1 MLAMNANNA
10 GPGNQI
16 SEVLCGLFG
25 SFGYVRYKMNK
36 FEEYDLYA
44 RNKDFLVADRVVT
57 FTDTNGKLMALKPDV
72 TLSIAKNCRDV
83 PGEVSK
89 LYYDENVYRVSKGA
103 NAFREIRQLG
113 VECTGDVDDYC
124 ILEVLTLALQSLKAI
139 SGEYALDV
147 SELSVL
153 GELLDGSGLTASQKR
168 EALRLVGEKNLHETE
183 ALCHE
188 AGVDERTVDVLKA
201 LIASYGKPAEVLP
214 ALKTLLPE
222 SAGLVRLEQL
232 TEVLGDDAVRV
243 DFSLVSDMSYYNG
256 VVFKGYVGGIPES
269 VISGGQY
276 DRLMEKMRHTS
287 RAVGFA
293 VYLDLL
299 DEFSFAETEYDA
311 DVLLL
316 YGGANDPADVM
327 RTARKLIAEG
337 KRICV
342 RRGGAGKLRC
352 RERIDLTEGGAVNG

>member
-1 MLAMNANNA
+1 MNAANA
-10 GPGNQI
+10 GSGKQI
-16 SEVLCGLFG
+16 SDVLCGLFG

-44 RNKDFLVADRVVT
+44 RNKDFLVADSVIT

-83 PGEVSK
+83 PGEVNK

-113 VECTGDVDDYC
+113 VECTGEVDGYC

-183 ALCHE
+183 ALCRA
-188 AGVDERTVDVLKA
+188 AGVDEKTVEILKT

-222 SAGLVRLEQL
+222 SAGLARLERL
-232 TEVLGDDAVRV
+232 TKALGDDAVRV

-276 DRLMEKMRHTS
+276 DRLMEKMRHTA

-299 DEFSFAETEYDA
+299 EEFSFTEPEYDA

-316 YGGANDPADVM
+316 YGDANDPADVM
-327 RTARKLIAEG
+327 RTAQKLIGEG
-337 KRICV
+337 KRVCV

>member
-1 MLAMNANNA
+1 MDGA
-10 GPGNQI
+10 GSGAGKDI
-16 SEVLCGLFG
+16 SAALCGLYG
-25 SFGYVRYKMNK
+25 AFGYSRYKMNK
-36 FEEYDLYA
+36 FEAYDLYA
-44 RNKDFLVADRVVT
+44 RNMDFLVADRVIT
-57 FTDTNGKLMALKPDV
+57 FTDTNGQLMALKPDV

-83 PGEVSK
+83 PGEVNK

-113 VECTGDVDDYC
+113 VECTGEVDDYC
-124 ILEVLTLALQSLKAI
+124 ILEVLMLALNSLRAI

-153 GELLDGSGLTASQKR
+153 GELLDGSAMTPPQKS

-183 ALCHE
+183 ALCRA
-188 AGVDERTVDVLKA
+188 AGVDEKTVDILKT
-201 LIASYGKPAEVLP
+201 LIASYGSPSNVLP
-214 ALKTLLPE
+214 ALKALLPE
-222 SAGLVRLEQL
+222 SAGLARLERL
-232 TEVLGDDAVRV
+232 TAALGGGAVRV

-276 DRLMEKMRHTS
+276 DRLMEKMKHTS

-299 DEFSFAETEYDA
+299 EEFTFAETEYDA

-316 YGGANDPADVM
+316 YGENSDPAAVLQ
-327 RTARKLIAEG
+327 TAQALIGEG
-337 KRICV
+337 KRVCV
-342 RRGGAGKLRC
+342 CRNAPEKLRC
-352 RERIDLTEGGAVNG
+352 RERIDLTEGGARHG